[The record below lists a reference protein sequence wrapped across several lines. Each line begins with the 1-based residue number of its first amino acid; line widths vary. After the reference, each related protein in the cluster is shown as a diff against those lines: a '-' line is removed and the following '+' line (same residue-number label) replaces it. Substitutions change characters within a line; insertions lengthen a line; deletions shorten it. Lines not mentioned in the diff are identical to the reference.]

1 MQSQIQNLKESE
13 LTQVLADGFAML
25 YHNRPQFPVTYLAQ
39 YLKNHNKCKDEIK
52 SMGDKISRNSVLT
65 KEMQEKEKQKEKAV

>member
-1 MQSQIQNLKESE
+1 MQSQIQNLKDSE

-39 YLKNHNKCKDEIK
+39 YMKNHIKCQEEIK
-52 SMGDKISRNSVLT
+52 NMGEKISQNSVLS
-65 KEMQEKEKQKEKAV
+65 KEM